1 MYNYI
6 GDKMIYIL
14 VVIFLMLLFIYINY
28 NSDRKKFKSIDFKSK
43 KLYLCVIFLYGNC
56 GLKTNKAVLSRN
68 NNEFLLETE
77 DNNSVVQSFK
87 FNKDDIVDIT
97 IQERLSTK
105 SGESL
110 WNNFTTGDTIGHNT
124 TFTAE
129 KTMKFKKGYDITIML
144 INDIK
149 IHIQSNKSPY
159 FLFD

>member
-1 MYNYI
+1 
-6 GDKMIYIL
+6 MI
-14 VVIFLMLLFIYINY
+14 VVIYVLVIILIVLLLIYLYFNR
-28 NSDRKKFKSIDFKSK
+28 DKKKFKNINFKNK
-43 KLYLCVIFLYGNC
+43 KLYLCVYFLYGNC

-68 NNEFLLETE
+68 NDEFLIETE
-77 DNNSVVQSFK
+77 DNNLIVQSFK
-87 FNKDDIVDIT
+87 FNKNDVVDIS

-129 KTMKFKKGYDITIML
+129 KTMKLKKVYDIRIVL
-144 INDIK
+144 RNDIK
-149 IHIQSNKSPY
+149 LHIQSNRSPY